1 MKAARVIIVL
11 FAIISIF
18 AFGLLMGTF
27 FSRFSKDAAP
37 PQIVNTATVL
47 KQIQTLSQLVTI
59 RHVYEKVVILE
70 DVKWYGENR
79 VLFVAHGNVK
89 AGVDLEQLKPEDIT
103 ASANGEKISVTIPK
117 AILFDVYL
125 DDHKSQVVERT
136 TGLMRAFDKDLEQN
150 ARRQA
155 VTEISRAAR
164 LNGIEKEAEQRA
176 RDQLMFLFRQF
187 GFKDVEIKIRP

>member
-1 MKAARVIIVL
+1 MKAMRVIIVL
-11 FAIISIF
+11 FVIISIF

-27 FSRFSKDAAP
+27 FPRFSKNPAP

-47 KQIQTLSQLVTI
+47 KQIQTLSQLVTV

-70 DVKWYGENR
+70 DVKWYGESR

-89 AGVDLEQLKPEDIT
+89 AGVDLEQLKPEDI
-103 ASANGEKISVTIPK
+103 SVSGERISVTMPK

-125 DDHKSQVVERT
+125 DDHKSQVVERS
-136 TGLMRAFDKDLEQN
+136 TGLMRTFDKDLEQN

-176 RDQLMFLFRQF
+176 RDQLMLLFHQF
-187 GFKDVEIKIRP
+187 GFKDVEIKTRP

>member
-11 FAIISIF
+11 FMIMSIF
-18 AFGLLMGTF
+18 VFGLLIGTF
-27 FSRFSKDAAP
+27 FSRFSNNPAP
-37 PQIVNTATVL
+37 QQIVNTATVL

-89 AGVDLEQLKPEDIT
+89 AGVDLEQLKPEDI
-103 ASANGEKISVTIPK
+103 SAGAGGEKISVTIPK

-125 DDHKSQVVERT
+125 DDHKSQVIERT
-136 TGLMRAFDKDLEQN
+136 TGLMRTFDKDLEQN

-176 RDQLMFLFRQF
+176 RDQLMILFRQF
-187 GFKDVEIKIRP
+187 GFKDVEIKTRQ